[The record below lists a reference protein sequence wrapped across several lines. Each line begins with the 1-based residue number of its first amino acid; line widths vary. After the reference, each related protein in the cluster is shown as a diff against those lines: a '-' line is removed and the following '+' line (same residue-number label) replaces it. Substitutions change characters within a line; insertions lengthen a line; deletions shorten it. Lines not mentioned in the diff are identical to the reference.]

1 MNNRGGEITYY
12 KTFSQ
17 TGEYHKS
24 IGKENEDAIKVVIN
38 GNYFYCVI
46 SDGAGC
52 SDYAKEAAWCTV
64 NAVADFCYNNGT
76 NFFDSTKYFAAK
88 QLVFDV
94 QEALYNTAKN
104 LNTELSQMMCT
115 LVLLCI
121 NTETLQYT
129 TIHIG
134 DGLIA
139 KKSDDSV
146 EIISYPENGVT
157 RQYTYMVNASNVFN
171 HLRIT
176 TGDYK
181 INDIFLIA
189 SDGLYEKNYTT
200 EAYKKITQDV
210 VNNKNCF
217 DNIDD
222 ISYIIIK
229 T

>member
-1 MNNRGGEITYY
+1 
-12 KTFSQ
+12 
-17 TGEYHKS
+17 
-24 IGKENEDAIKVVIN
+24 
-38 GNYFYCVI
+38 
-46 SDGAGC
+46 
-52 SDYAKEAAWCTV
+52 
-64 NAVADFCYNNGT
+64 
-76 NFFDSTKYFAAK
+76 
-88 QLVFDV
+88 
-94 QEALYNTAKN
+94 
-104 LNTELSQMMCT
+104 MCT
-115 LVLLCI
+115 LVLLFI
-121 NTETLQYT
+121 NTDTLQYT

-139 KKSDDSV
+139 KKSADSV

-181 INDIFLIA
+181 INDDFLIA
-189 SDGLYEKNYTT
+189 SDGLYEKYYTT